1 MVKKRVPKASKHRL
15 LFFGTLSIFII
26 IYFLFSVTYYT
37 MDIYKLQKE
46 EKELK
51 NTLNSLKYDEK
62 GLKTEIEK
70 LKDPDYLARYAREN
84 YLYSKNGEIVI
95 KLQKEEKIEQKMQE
109 KKDYRFIF
117 FGGCLILLF
126 IIGYVIKKNKQVKKN
141 YKRA

>member
-1 MVKKRVPKASKHRL
+1 
-15 LFFGTLSIFII
+15 
-26 IYFLFSVTYYT
+26 